1 MLAPEISAQMQ
12 IVGNKIVQMFCKVKE
27 IRIHATC
34 VLHLR
39 PVGVFCGGR
48 SVQQL
53 VVGGAAP
60 SVVNA
65 HKFST
70 FPTCRQALPCIPT
83 TLSVGRESAL
93 SAPVQGDQQN
103 YSLQVS
109 SSGDRKLQQ
118 TRAGVAIF
126 FQIKFRYVLDVEM
139 IGEGQNVSL
148 GYFGTPSGQ

>member
-1 MLAPEISAQMQ
+1 MLAPEFSAQMQ

-109 SSGDRKLQQ
+109 RKLQQ
-118 TRAGVAIF
+118 ICCIF
-126 FQIKFRYVLDVEM
+126 SNSSSDMCRKRKWLERICV
-139 IGEGQNVSL
+139 
-148 GYFGTPSGQ
+148 